1 MNDFI
6 KAEIAVTVMGTKRS
20 AILDAGERF
29 EMNLGDVNSFVV
41 ENELYCSQHNI
52 ITFLEERAH
61 DRGDVLFSVH
71 FSVNG
76 VSEGYNLIDVFR
88 TWFSE
93 RALVDYS
100 DCLSLVNERMME
112 YPSLFNMDPS
122 DIIDNLILP
131 ASV

>member
-1 MNDFI
+1 MNDFQ
-6 KAEIAVTVMGTKRS
+6 KAEIATTVMGTKRS
-20 AILDAGERF
+20 AVLDVGEHF
-29 EMNLGDVNSFVV
+29 EMKLGDVSSFAV
-41 ENELYCSQHNI
+41 ENELSCSPHDI
-52 ITFLEERAH
+52 ISFLEERAH
-61 DRGDVLFSVH
+61 SRGDVLFSVH

-88 TWFSE
+88 AWFSE

-122 DIIDNLILP
+122 DIIDDLILP